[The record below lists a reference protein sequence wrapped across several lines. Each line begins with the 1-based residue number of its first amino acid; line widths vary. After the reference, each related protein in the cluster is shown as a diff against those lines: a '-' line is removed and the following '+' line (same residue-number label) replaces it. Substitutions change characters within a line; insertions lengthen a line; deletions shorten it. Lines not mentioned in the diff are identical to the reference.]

1 MSRRRSTKAGCDWA
15 DCMCKRCAK
24 DCCLEHENYLCPAGL
39 SEESKQRIARD
50 YGSGEL
56 IVCSNKQASEE
67 LSAGALL
74 FLVDTGL
81 F

>member
-1 MSRRRSTKAGCDWA
+1 MNRRRSTKAGCDWA

-50 YGSGEL
+50 YGYVLECPDF
-56 IVCSNKQASEE
+56 VPMAQEN
-67 LSAGALL
+67 
-74 FLVDTGL
+74 
-81 F
+81 